1 MIWAQLLVVLLFIY
15 LGARLGG
22 IGIGF
27 MGGDGCCGTFTA
39 WLKTG
44 RHSV

>member
-1 MIWAQLLVVLLFIY
+1 MIWIQLLIVLLFIY

-27 MGGDGCCGTFTA
+27 MGGMGVVAFHCLA
-39 WLKTG
+39 
-44 RHSV
+44 

>member
-27 MGGDGCCGTFTA
+27 MGDGCCGTFTA

>member
-27 MGGDGCCGTFTA
+27 MGVAASFLA
-39 WLKTG
+39 FL
-44 RHSV
+44 SS

>member
-27 MGGDGCCGTFTA
+27 MGGWVLWHFHCLA
-39 WLKTG
+39 
-44 RHSV
+44 

>member
-1 MIWAQLLVVLLFIY
+1 MLALELVIVLLAIF

-27 MGGDGCCGTFTA
+27 AGGWAF
-39 WLKTG
+39 WSW
-44 RHSV
+44 R